1 MSQIKTKL
9 IKGMTALVMSLCLFA
24 CNKADYEYEYQF
36 PDKGGTIEYEDI
48 SLDPTTLSLV
58 SGKETKFFSQNY
70 YHGEPD
76 SENYSA
82 RLDWILVLYFPN
94 RQFLAVV
101 TADNLTDD
109 DRTAYINGKMLSGEP
124 FVMKVKQNKHR

>member
-1 MSQIKTKL
+1 MNQMKTRLKTG
-9 IKGMTALVMSLCLFA
+9 ITAFLMSLCLFA
-24 CNKADYEYEYQF
+24 CSKADYEYQF

-58 SGKETKFFSQNY
+58 SGKDTKFFSLNY
-70 YHGEPD
+70 YTGEPD
-76 SENYSA
+76 NESYSA

-101 TADNLTDD
+101 TAYNLTDD
-109 DRTAYINGKMLSGEP
+109 DRTAYIKGKTLSGEP

>member
-1 MSQIKTKL
+1 MINQIKTKL
-9 IKGMTALVMSLCLFA
+9 IKGMTAFVMSLCLFA
-24 CNKADYEYEYQF
+24 CSKADYEYQF
-36 PDKGGTIEYEDI
+36 PDKGGTIEYENI

-58 SGKETKFFSQNY
+58 SEKETKFFSLNY
-70 YHGEPD
+70 YTGESD
-76 SENYSA
+76 GESYIA

-101 TADNLTDD
+101 TAYNLTDD
-109 DRTAYINGKMLSGEP
+109 DRTAYIKGKTLSGEP

>member
-1 MSQIKTKL
+1 MNQMKTRLKTG
-9 IKGMTALVMSLCLFA
+9 ITAFLMSLCLFA
-24 CNKADYEYEYQF
+24 CSKADYEYQF
-36 PDKGGTIEYEDI
+36 PDKGGTIEYENI

-58 SGKETKFFSQNY
+58 SGKETKFFSLNY
-70 YHGEPD
+70 YTGEPD
-76 SENYSA
+76 SESYSA
-82 RLDWILVLYFPN
+82 RLDWILVIYFPN

-109 DRTAYINGKMLSGEP
+109 DRTAYIKGKTLSGEP

>member
-1 MSQIKTKL
+1 MNQIKTILKTG
-9 IKGMTALVMSLCLFA
+9 ITAFLMSLCLFA
-24 CNKADYEYEYQF
+24 CSKADYEYEYQF

-58 SGKETKFFSQNY
+58 SGKETEFFSQY
-70 YHGEPD
+70 YYTGE
-76 SENYSA
+76 SEGESYIA